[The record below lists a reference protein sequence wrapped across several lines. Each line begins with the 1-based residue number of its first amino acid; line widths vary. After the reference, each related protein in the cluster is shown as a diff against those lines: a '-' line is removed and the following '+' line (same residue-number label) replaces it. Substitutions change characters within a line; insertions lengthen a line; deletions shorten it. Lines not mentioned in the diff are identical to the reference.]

1 MIPRMNKAPWLS
13 AGSALM
19 LGCVLAGCE
28 QPVRPG
34 SPSPLQAAAEHFD
47 VPVGVLSELQR
58 TTERIEAPQGTR
70 APHSALAAT
79 EAERL
84 RRVLD
89 SLQKVQPAEQP
100 PTP

>member
-1 MIPRMNKAPWLS
+1 MIPRMNKAAWLS
-13 AGSALM
+13 TGSALA

-28 QPVRPG
+28 QPVRPAN
-34 SPSPLQAAAEHFD
+34 PSPLQAAADHFD

-58 TTERIEAPQGTR
+58 TAERIEALHGMRGPR
-70 APHSALAAT
+70 SALGAA

-84 RRVLD
+84 RRVMD

-100 PTP
+100 STP